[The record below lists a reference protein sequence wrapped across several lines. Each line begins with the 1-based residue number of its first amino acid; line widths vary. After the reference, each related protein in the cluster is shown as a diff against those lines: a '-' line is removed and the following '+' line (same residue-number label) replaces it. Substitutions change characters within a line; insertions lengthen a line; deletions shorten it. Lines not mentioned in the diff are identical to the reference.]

1 MTKEQEVKLFE
12 LIAEYEQQ
20 GGVLTEEAHELLIKQ
35 VTNN

>member
-1 MTKEQEVKLFE
+1 MTKEQEVKLYE

-20 GGVLTEEAHELLIKQ
+20 GGVLTEEAHELFIIQ